1 MALTV
6 GSVIARFQS
15 DVSDFKKGLQSVQSD
30 VSTFGSKTTEALKG
44 MRNATL
50 IASAAI
56 TGVAVA
62 SLKLGE
68 TAGKYES
75 IRDAFGSMTKEMGV
89 NIDEF
94 EQRVANA
101 TGGQLDNLTIL
112 QGATRGLS
120 LIGKDAFNN
129 FGSDFEKMA
138 ELSKKAARATGQD
151 VNFMFDSLVLGIS
164 RESKMILDNLG
175 VSVDI
180 TKAKEDYAKT
190 LHKTSEELTQSEA
203 KHAVLTST
211 LAQLESTYG
220 AVAVSSGGFS
230 GNWAKVTTELTNFK
244 LELGQAILPLLNQL
258 SKEVLPIVREY
269 LPTFVSAVSKLIT
282 AFSELDPKWQKV
294 IMAGLALTPIIAAI
308 LTVITP
314 LVSLII
320 TLAPAIAGLIAAIAG
335 IGAPALIIIA
345 IIGALV
351 AAGVLLYKN
360 WDTIKAK
367 AIEIFDAIK
376 QKIEDFYNNSV
387 KPILDAIGQAF
398 TWLYEY
404 AIKPAIDNI
413 MSKIQFWIDI
423 FTWLWLNILEPLL
436 LIIKASFLLVFYEIS
451 QVIETVTN
459 KIKEVITTVLTAIW
473 EFVKPWLEVL
483 LQNIVWV
490 FNEIQKVTQTV
501 WGWVQEYIIN
511 NLVKAYNKVA
521 EVAGGIYNTLKS
533 NFDYVLNRVRE
544 TWGNIK
550 DAIVRPF
557 EDAKRKVE
565 EIANKIREVA
575 EKINPYHRESPSLV
589 DNVRKGVDAI
599 KDAYGELGYTL
610 NPPSLYGAGAAVG
623 GTTVVVN
630 LAGANITDPS
640 IAEHYAELIGNQIMR
655 KLARGTRV

>member
-1 MALTV
+1 MSLTV
-6 GSVIARFQS
+6 GSVIAKFQS
-15 DVSDFKKGLQSVQSD
+15 DVTDFKKGLQSVQSD
-30 VSTFGSKTTEALKG
+30 VGTFGSKTTEALKG

-50 IASAAI
+50 IASAAV
-56 TGVAVA
+56 TGIAVA

-75 IRDAFGSMTKEMGV
+75 IRDAFGSMTKEMGINV
-89 NIDEF
+89 DEF
-94 EQRVANA
+94 EQRVAAA

-112 QGATRGLS
+112 TGATRGLS
-120 LIGKDAFNN
+120 LIGKDAFND

-175 VSVDI
+175 ISVDI
-180 TKAKEDYAKT
+180 TQAKEDYAKS
-190 LHKTSEELTQSEA
+190 LGKSSDELTVSES
-203 KHAVLTST
+203 KHAALTST
-211 LAQLESTYG
+211 LAKLEETYG

-244 LELGQAILPLLNQL
+244 IELGTALLPLLNQL
-258 SKEVLPIVREY
+258 GQDILPIVREH
-269 LPTFVSAVSKLIT
+269 LPTFVSAISKLLT
-282 AFSELDPKWQKV
+282 AFRDLDPKWQKL
-294 IMAGLALTPIIAAI
+294 ILAGLALTPVIAAI
-308 LTVITP
+308 LTIVTP
-314 LVSLII
+314 LVSLIV
-320 TLAPAIAGLIAAIAG
+320 TLAPAIAALVAAIASL
-335 IGAPALIIIA
+335 GAPVLIVIA
-345 IIGALV
+345 IIAALV

-360 WDTIKAK
+360 WDTIKEK

-376 QKIEDFYNNSV
+376 QKVEDFYNNSI
-387 KPILDAIGQAF
+387 KPILDAIGLAF

-413 MSKIQFWIDI
+413 VSKIQFWVNI
-423 FTWLWLNILEPLL
+423 FTWLWQNILEPLL
-436 LIIKASFLLVFYEIS
+436 LLIKAGFLLVFYEIS
-451 QVIETVTN
+451 LVVETVTN

-473 EFVKPWLEVL
+473 DFIKPWLDIL
-483 LQNIVWV
+483 LANITYI
-490 FNEIQKVTQTV
+490 FNEVKKVTDQV
-501 WGWVQEYIIN
+501 WAWIKEHIID
-511 NLVKAYNKVA
+511 NLVKIYNKVA

-550 DAIVRPF
+550 DAIVKPF
-557 EDAKRKVE
+557 EEAKRKVE
-565 EIANKIREVA
+565 EIANKIRDLA